1 MATNPGQELIDSL
14 SFQSLMNQAAKGDR
28 YVSRG
33 LYSLFPQTASKATGL
48 ATGLQPVSQAALRSG
63 AMNVARMGSRRLPIL
78 AGGIQALSGDVA
90 GGVGTAGGG
99 IVGGMLGAALGPVG
113 VLAGSW
119 LGSSIGSKLAQG
131 VTGLDPNNPLAGPDW
146 NLGPIALTPYA
157 RTKKD
162 LKKQL
167 KLAKMQLPLYNE
179 IANKDLERKMQ
190 RDSLQQTS
198 QMVSNI
204 LSNNPYMR

>member
-14 SFQSLMNQAAKGDR
+14 SFQSVMNQAGRGDR
-28 YVSRG
+28 YISRG

-48 ATGLQPVSQAALRSG
+48 ATGLQPVSKAALRSG

-90 GGVGTAGGG
+90 GGIGTAGGG
-99 IVGGMLGAALGPVG
+99 IVGGMLGAPLGPVG

-119 LGSSIGSKLAQG
+119 LGSSLGSGLAQG
-131 VTGLDPNNPLAGPDW
+131 VTGFDPNNPLAGPDW

-157 RTKKD
+157 KTKKN
-162 LKKQL
+162 LKKQM
-167 KLAKMQLPLYNE
+167 KLAEMQLPLYNK
-179 IANKDLERKMQ
+179 IADKNLERQ
-190 RDSLQQTS
+190 LVSQTLAS
-198 QMVSNI
+198 TGQL
-204 LSNNPYMR
+204 LSNNPYIPRSW